1 MAQLLLPNYLIIS
14 EIVINLDKEQSPMDQ
29 FDSSLDKEYESL
41 NEAIM
46 KALITSKDVKQVLE
60 DFKSKELINNLS
72 VLNLVLSLEE
82 LSQLVFSEDHDFDID
97 ESVAERP
104 AAPKKAQKATP
115 PSPYVI
121 DGKRLSKNEILF
133 QKYCQALFDEEEWA
147 KKARVKI

>member
-1 MAQLLLPNYLIIS
+1 
-14 EIVINLDKEQSPMDQ
+14 MDQ

-46 KALITSKDVKQVLE
+46 KALVTSKDVKRVLE

-82 LSQLVFSEDHDFDID
+82 LSQLVFSDDHDFDID
-97 ESVAERP
+97 EAAAERP
-104 AAPKKAQKATP
+104 ASAEKAKKEGS

-133 QKYCQALFDEEEWA
+133 QKYCQGLFDEHEWI
-147 KKARVKI
+147 KKARVKL

>member
-1 MAQLLLPNYLIIS
+1 
-14 EIVINLDKEQSPMDQ
+14 MDQ

-46 KALITSKDVKQVLE
+46 KALVTSKDVKEVLE

-82 LSQLVFSEDHDFDID
+82 LSQLVFSDDHGLDLD
-97 ESVAERP
+97 ESVMERP
-104 AAPKKAQKATP
+104 ARTSKKEKTPLP

-121 DGKRLSKNEILF
+121 DGKRLTKNEILF
-133 QKYCQALFDEEEWA
+133 QKFCQGLFDENEWIR
-147 KKARVKI
+147 KARVKL

>member
-1 MAQLLLPNYLIIS
+1 
-14 EIVINLDKEQSPMDQ
+14 MDQ

-46 KALITSKDVKQVLE
+46 KALITSKDVKAVLE

-82 LSQLVFSEDHDFDID
+82 LSELVFSEDHGLDVD
-97 ESVAERP
+97 ESVLERP
-104 AAPKKAQKATP
+104 AVDREKAKRQAP

-133 QKYCQALFDEEEWA
+133 QKFCQGMFDENEWIR
-147 KKARVKI
+147 KARVKL